1 MKYLKHFMML
11 LTEKCKKE
19 NPHAKDVHYLH
30 RKHLLLRLSSAQLK
44 KETIIRKCAFQNINH
59 GKEF

>member
-1 MKYLKHFMML
+1 ML
-11 LTEKCKKE
+11 LTERCKEKE
-19 NPHAKDVHYLH
+19 NPHDKDVHYLC
-30 RKHLLLRLSSAQLK
+30 RKHLTLTLSSAQLK